1 MTNSSGLLPTA
12 TGSFEKTPFVHLLVY
27 MADRQLSGSIVF
39 ASPRAAAGEEHAIY
53 FLDGTASK
61 FRTGEAVAHLGRVM
75 FEMGTLPEAAL
86 DESLLAI
93 SGGQELQGEWLVRRG
108 FIDRAHLMAG
118 LRAQAIRKMAYFM
131 SLASDTVYAFYKD
144 TNLLETWG
152 GPELTPLDPLPTIWS
167 GICARADAPVIDAML
182 ARLGSTSLKLHE
194 HSDASRFGFSPHEQA
209 VVDLIRARASSLPGL
224 IQTQVMPERNIKL
237 IVYTLLI
244 TRHLDHGEGTAPP
257 VGVQLLSDTARL
269 RAMTGAVPLARV
281 KLTARRADAAPPTPQ
296 TRTCRSPNHSARRAF
311 PSASRSRPS
320 TKSAV
325 TSFARAPRSSTAKT
339 TSPCWE

>member
-1 MTNSSGLLPTA
+1 
-12 TGSFEKTPFVHLLVY
+12 
-27 MADRQLSGSIVF
+27 
-39 ASPRAAAGEEHAIY
+39 
-53 FLDGTASK
+53 
-61 FRTGEAVAHLGRVM
+61 
-75 FEMGTLPEAAL
+75 
-86 DESLLAI
+86 
-93 SGGQELQGEWLVRRG
+93 
-108 FIDRAHLMAG
+108 
-118 LRAQAIRKMAYFM
+118 MAYFM

-182 ARLGSTSLKLHE
+182 ARLGSTPLKLHE

-209 VVDLIRARASSLPGL
+209 VVDLIRARASSLPAL

-281 KLTARRADAAPPTPQ
+281 KLTARRAEAASPDSAESNMAVPESQ
-296 TRTCRSPNHSARRAF
+296 RSAGISERLPLSPEHEV
-311 PSASRSRPS
+311 RSGTIR
-320 TKSAV
+320 
-325 TSFARAPRSSTAKT
+325 ARAQLIDREDYFTMLGVDRKASSAEIQAAYFSLAKAWHPMT
-339 TSPCWE
+339 PS